1 MHEIVKVIDGAV
13 VMDTR
18 GIYDAITRNLS
29 PLHGLR
35 EARAGYEL
43 TLAVNQ
49 GIQSGVQFRWVNG
62 LAQLA
67 DAMTKT
73 SNCKILLHLFGQ
85 KQNWRLVHDAKFESG
100 RRVHKKE
107 LEKRL
112 REMQNNF
119 VAFVKNLA
127 ETKNFPWTESSP
139 PRYNPL
145 S

>member
-1 MHEIVKVIDGAV
+1 MSDGAV
-13 VMDTR
+13 IMDTR

-73 SNCKILLHLFGQ
+73 ANRKILLHLFGQ
-85 KQNWRLVHDAKFESG
+85 KQYWRLVHDEKFESG

-107 LEKRL
+107 LERRL
-112 REMQNNF
+112 KEMQNTF
-119 VAFVKNLA
+119 VAFIKDLA
-127 ETKNFPWTESSP
+127 EKKNFPWTDESP
-139 PRYNPL
+139 TRYHPL

>member
-1 MHEIVKVIDGAV
+1 MAPV

-67 DAMTKT
+67 DAMTKA
-73 SNCKILLHLFGQ
+73 SNRKILLHLFGQ
-85 KQNWRLVHDAKFESG
+85 KQHWRLVHDEKFESG

-107 LEKRL
+107 LEKRFEGYAGQLRGL
-112 REMQNNF
+112 RER
-119 VAFVKNLA
+119 ACG
-127 ETKNFPWTESSP
+127 EEE
-139 PRYNPL
+139 L
-145 S
+145 SMDQ